1 MCFLYVLFLDSTS
14 FRFIISR
21 NLFWL
26 TQSVALFQE
35 TSFWLTQSVALFQET
50 SIILRTYNYKKIPN
64 CIDKINIS
72 AFYLIMLELWYIL
85 FVVNFLGFPKTL
97 VGILAQKTDS
107 SSSKINCFKGIS
119 LLPYI
124 LHTTVLALFGVFC
137 IRVQVC
143 ITHTLY

>member
-1 MCFLYVLFLDSTS
+1 MYNFRYLCLTLGLDE
-14 FRFIISR
+14 
-21 NLFWL
+21 
-26 TQSVALFQE
+26 A
-35 TSFWLTQSVALFQET
+35 
-50 SIILRTYNYKKIPN
+50 
-64 CIDKINIS
+64 D
-72 AFYLIMLELWYIL
+72 
-85 FVVNFLGFPKTL
+85 
-97 VGILAQKTDS
+97 AQKTDS

>member
-21 NLFWL
+21 NLFWLTQSVALFQETSFWL

-72 AFYLIMLELWYIL
+72 AFYLIMLEL
-85 FVVNFLGFPKTL
+85 
-97 VGILAQKTDS
+97 
-107 SSSKINCFKGIS
+107 
-119 LLPYI
+119 
-124 LHTTVLALFGVFC
+124 
-137 IRVQVC
+137 
-143 ITHTLY
+143 